1 MSKQVDKRVV
11 DIINKVPDNYTLAN
25 EILKKLKN
33 NSTKVKLDNDIKNSY
48 YVFVNDTIYLASNK
62 KANEDYS
69 RLCLIA
75 HECWHSIQSKLIQK
89 INFIL
94 SNIELVLFIICAV
107 ILLLKLNYI
116 IIPIIYTLVV
126 LLSLLIRF
134 VLEFGAIKNSVFVSK
149 DYISEKFDNTS
160 ANLVASEFKKNIK
173 KLLPVFILSLSA
185 SRFCRIALIWI
196 IYVYIK

>member
-1 MSKQVDKRVV
+1 MRKQVDKRVV

-134 VLEFGAIKNSVFVSK
+134 VLSVFPVILQNSSPVRFMWL
-149 DYISEKFDNTS
+149 YF
-160 ANLVASEFKKNIK
+160 
-173 KLLPVFILSLSA
+173 LLF
-185 SRFCRIALIWI
+185 SRFGKMGTGITSKSFLSVIFEKYSAINFAR
-196 IYVYIK
+196 